1 MIEACPLQW
10 WLVDQ
15 PFRLRIERR
24 PITDHC
30 YRLCLL
36 LVRKFLKDKDPVS
49 FTGVFPKSSTISD
62 IVIFDLMSGIQ

>member
-15 PFRLRIERR
+15 LFRLRIERR
-24 PITDHC
+24 HITDHC
-30 YRLCLL
+30 YSLCLL
-36 LVRKFLKDKDPVS
+36 LVSKFLKDKDPVL

-62 IVIFDLMSGIQ
+62 IVIFDLISGIQ